1 MSKTGLIKHFFIFK
15 SYHCNSILIETHM
28 SKVLRID
35 SFVRLD
41 FTAANTDLATL
52 DLVNTAGFSDYVFNR
67 IYAAGA
73 KMGIGG
79 YMENRVIY
87 RRSSHFMKAAE
98 VPRNIHL
105 GVDLWV
111 KAATPV
117 YAPLNGR
124 VHSFKNNAGFG
135 DYGPTIIL
143 EHEYEGKPLFTLYGH
158 LSLNSIENLY
168 EGKPI
173 TADEKIGEI
182 GNYPDNGDWPP
193 HLHFQ
198 VMTDMLGLSGDFP
211 GVCAEEDKAKY
222 AAICLNPDFLL
233 GF

>member
-1 MSKTGLIKHFFIFK
+1 MP
-15 SYHCNSILIETHM
+15 
-28 SKVLRID
+28 KVLNID

-41 FTAANTDLATL
+41 FTAANADLATVN
-52 DLVNTAGFSDYVFNR
+52 LVDTAGFSAYVFNK
-67 IYAAGA
+67 IHEAGA
-73 KMGIGG
+73 KMGVGG

-87 RRSSHFMKAAE
+87 RRSSHFMKDGE

-105 GVDLWV
+105 GVDLW
-111 KAATPV
+111 AAAGTPV
-117 YAPLNGR
+117 YAPLDGI

-143 EHEYEGKPLFTLYGH
+143 EHVYEGKPLYTLFGH
-158 LSLNSIENLY
+158 LSLESLDGLY
-168 EGKPI
+168 EGKSI
-173 TADEKIGEI
+173 KAGEKIAESGD
-182 GNYPDNGDWPP
+182 YPINGDWPP

-198 VMTDMLGLSGDFP
+198 VMTDMLGMRGDFP

-233 GF
+233 GLNDE

>member
-1 MSKTGLIKHFFIFK
+1 MFNKAFFVFK
-15 SYHCNSILIETHM
+15 RYHCNSILIETPM

-52 DLVNTAGFSDYVFNR
+52 DLVNTAGFSEYVFNR

-73 KMGIGG
+73 QMGIGG
-79 YMENRVIY
+79 YLENRVIY
-87 RRSSHFMKAAE
+87 RRSSHFMKAGE

-105 GVDLWV
+105 GVDLWA
-111 KAATPV
+111 KAGTPV
-117 YAPLNGR
+117 YAPLSGR

-158 LSLNSIENLY
+158 LSLSSLENLY

-173 TADEKIGEI
+173 SADEKIGEI

-198 VMTDMLGLSGDFP
+198 VMTDMLGNRGDFP

-222 AAICLNPDFLL
+222 AAICLNPNFLL
-233 GF
+233 GL